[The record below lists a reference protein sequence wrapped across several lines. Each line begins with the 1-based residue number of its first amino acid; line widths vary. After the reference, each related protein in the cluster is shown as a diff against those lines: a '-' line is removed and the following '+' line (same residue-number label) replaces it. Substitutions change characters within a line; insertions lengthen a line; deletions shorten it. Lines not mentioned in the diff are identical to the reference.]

1 MTQQKNFLF
10 SGNSSKVA
18 LIKSGY
24 CWQYLLPDQHSESD
38 YYICSLKKAGEY
50 VFFAQCFGH
59 HYREAIEIGLSGCDF
74 EWVPLEEVF
83 YSAKISTTKS

>member
-24 CWQYLLPDQHSESD
+24 CWQYLLPDQHS
-38 YYICSLKKAGEY
+38 SLIIIYAFKKAGEY
-50 VFFAQCFGH
+50 VFFAHCFGIIT
-59 HYREAIEIGLSGCDF
+59 EKLSK
-74 EWVPLEEVF
+74 L
-83 YSAKISTTKS
+83 A